1 MRILILLLLV
11 SLTAHAQKKKEIA
24 VGYADTYD
32 KLPSIKFQ
40 KSSKEEY
47 DLCRKALRPD
57 SLPLKEV
64 NGYMLVPVKQE
75 TVRLQ
80 KYNDSAKGDFRGY
93 EYSGYFPGLKMYV
106 VNSIHV
112 AEHIGFSDRILI
124 DSTSGYQYAIVS
136 VGDDAVE
143 IPVPSPDG
151 NYILYYYNYV
161 YEKNSCFIGILNVD
175 KTTHPA
181 KRLSEKMSFQT
192 KDWAVEEIRWKDNR
206 TFMVKASVAANTN
219 NQQNINHL
227 YYIAHLNP

>member
-11 SLTAHAQKKKEIA
+11 SLTAQAQKKEIA

-32 KLPSIKFQ
+32 KLPSIKFH
-40 KSSKEEY
+40 KSSKEDY
-47 DLCRKALRPD
+47 DLCRQALRPV

-64 NGYMLVPVKQE
+64 NGHMLVPTKQG

-80 KYNDSAKGDFRGY
+80 KYTDSAKGDFRGY
-93 EYSGYFPGLKMYV
+93 EYAGYFPGLKMYV

-161 YEKNSCFIGILNVD
+161 YEKNSCFVGILNVS

-181 KRLSEKMSFQT
+181 KRLSETMSFQT

-206 TFMVKASVAANTN
+206 TFMVKASVTANEN
-219 NQQNINHL
+219 NQQNVGYL
-227 YYIAHLNP
+227 YYTAQLNP